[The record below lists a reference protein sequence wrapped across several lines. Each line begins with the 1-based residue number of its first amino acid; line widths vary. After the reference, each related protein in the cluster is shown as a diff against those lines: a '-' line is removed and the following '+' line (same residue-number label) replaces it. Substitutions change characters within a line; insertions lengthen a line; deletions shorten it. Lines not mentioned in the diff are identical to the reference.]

1 MRFRLI
7 PLLAVLL
14 AAPIVLS
21 GCGKQSR
28 NVLAPETSETPNAMK
43 ATEAGGPGM
52 PQEMRSGWE
61 GGERN
66 RARTMYIHASAD
78 APAVD
83 ILVDSYKVA
92 RGLAFPSNTR
102 YVPVRAGERRVRVNV
117 AGTSTTVIDA
127 QVPFA
132 ARRNY
137 SIFAVNQVASIEPLV
152 LDDDLT
158 RPAPGKTHVRFIH
171 LSPNAPAVDVAVQ
184 GGPVVFANK
193 SFKEYTP
200 FKPLPAGTYDLE
212 VRVAGTNTVA
222 LSLPGVRFKEGRI
235 YTVFAKGLLNG
246 TGAQALGAELIVNG
260 GKSRSDRDD
269 KDHDRDRDERDHDDD
284 DRSLPVA
291 SR

>member
-1 MRFRLI
+1 MRFRLLA
-7 PLLAVLL
+7 PLAALL
-14 AAPIVLS
+14 AAPILLS
-21 GCGKQSR
+21 GCGSQNN
-28 NVLAPETSETPNAMK
+28 NVLAPETTETLTAMK
-43 ATEAGGPGM
+43 ATEAGASGAA
-52 PQEMRSGWE
+52 QELRSGWKGRE
-61 GGERN
+61 GEKGN
-66 RARTMYIHASAD
+66 RARTMYVHASPD

-92 RGLAFPSNTR
+92 RGLAFPSNTG
-102 YVPVRAGERRVRVNV
+102 YVPVRSGERRIRVNV

-152 LDDDLT
+152 LEDDLT

-171 LSPNAPAVDVAVQ
+171 LSPDAPAVDVAVQ

-200 FKPLPAGTYDLE
+200 FTPLPAGTYDLE

-246 TGAQALGAELIVNG
+246 TGAQALGAGLIVNG
-260 GKSRSDRDD
+260 GKDSWDRDD
-269 KDHDRDRDERDHDDD
+269 DDHDRDDD
-284 DRSLPVA
+284 DRDRPVA